1 MIPMKERKGWINRIM
16 GTLLGNIK
24 TSFQEIQIDHELL
37 EEITQ
42 IAKESHP
49 HEFMAM
55 LQGKVHKDVLNV
67 ENLIFLPGE
76 TSNEG
81 AVMKIFMMPMATGAV
96 GSVHSHP
103 IPNNTPST
111 ADLQFFAKN
120 GLMHLIIAY
129 PYTEGSIQAYNTFGE
144 MVDYRVV

>member
-1 MIPMKERKGWINRIM
+1 MKERQSWINRIM
-16 GTLLGNIK
+16 GTLLGNIEG
-24 TSFQEIQIDHELL
+24 SFQEIQIDHELL
-37 EEITQ
+37 EEIMQ
-42 IAKESHP
+42 IAKEAHP

-55 LQGKVHKDVLNV
+55 LQGKVHKDVLKV

-120 GLMHLIIAY
+120 GLIHLIIAY
-129 PYTEGSIQAYNTFGE
+129 PYRESNIQAYNTFGE
-144 MVDYRVV
+144 MVVFRVV

>member
-1 MIPMKERKGWINRIM
+1 M
-16 GTLLGNIK
+16 GTLLGNFE
-24 TSFQEIQIDHELL
+24 SGFHEIQIDHELL
-37 EEITQ
+37 EEIIQ

-55 LQGKVHKDVLNV
+55 LQGKVRKDVLKV

-81 AVMKIFMMPMATGAV
+81 AVMKIFMMPMTTGAL

-103 IPNNTPST
+103 IPNNVPST

-120 GLMHLIIAY
+120 GLIHLIIAY
-129 PYTEGSIQAYNTFGE
+129 PYNEDNIQAYNTFGE

>member
-1 MIPMKERKGWINRIM
+1 MNPMKERKGWINRII
-16 GTLLGNIK
+16 GTFLGNIE
-24 TSFQEIQIDHELL
+24 SGFQEIHIDHELL
-37 EEITQ
+37 EEIIQ

-55 LQGKVHKDVLNV
+55 LQGKVHKEVLKV

-81 AVMKIFMMPMATGAV
+81 AVMKTFMMPLATGAV

-103 IPNNTPST
+103 IPNNNPST
-111 ADLQFFAKN
+111 ADLVFFAKN
-120 GLMHLIIAY
+120 GLIHLIIAY
-129 PYTEGSIQAYNTFGE
+129 PYTEVSIQAYNTFGE
-144 MVDYRVV
+144 MVYYTVV